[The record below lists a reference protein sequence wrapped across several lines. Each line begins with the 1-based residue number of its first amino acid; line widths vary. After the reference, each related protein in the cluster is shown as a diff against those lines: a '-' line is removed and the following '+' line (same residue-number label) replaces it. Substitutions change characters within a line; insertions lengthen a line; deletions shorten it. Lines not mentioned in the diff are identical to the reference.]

1 MLVNTGSSSGS
12 GTSGKRRRR
21 TAGSSGSSG
30 NGGVHASSVDCIDE
44 TLVCVVGS
52 HIVML
57 PATSLLAVTSPFT
70 SADSSGGRAAS
81 GTMSSS
87 SSNIVNA
94 SVMSVDAAGTKRLR
108 TLAPGWPGALLIADD
123 EPDIAD
129 IVSAVAED
137 LGYEVTYIQE
147 GSQVASRVEVLDPAV
162 IVLDLRMPGTDGVQI
177 LSELAERGCTAQI
190 GRASCRERV

>member
-1 MLVNTGSSSGS
+1 MFVFLVVLSDKSVLSAFGVYSGEKRTQIDVMALVPRRRLSRAPATPAPTPANTGSGSGS

-123 EPDIAD
+123 EGK
-129 IVSAVAED
+129 VH
-137 LGYEVTYIQE
+137 
-147 GSQVASRVEVLDPAV
+147 VL
-162 IVLDLRMPGTDGVQI
+162 
-177 LSELAERGCTAQI
+177 E
-190 GRASCRERV
+190 